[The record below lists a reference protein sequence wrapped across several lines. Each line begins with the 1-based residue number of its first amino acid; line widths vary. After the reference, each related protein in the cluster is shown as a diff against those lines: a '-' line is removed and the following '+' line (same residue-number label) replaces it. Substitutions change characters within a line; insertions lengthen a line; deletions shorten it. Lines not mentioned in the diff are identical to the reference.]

1 MVLYTGLR
9 LSEALSLKWKDVD
22 VENKY
27 LHIHGNVVFVRNRDK
42 KANTAYKVLEQKS
55 TKTASGMR
63 DVPLCE
69 KALTAILRHKELY
82 SPKENDYVFTSRN
95 GKLVTPRNFAKA
107 LNGIYQRANIEASG
121 AHILRHT
128 FASMLFEKGIDI
140 KIISK
145 VLGHS
150 RVEITYNIYV
160 HLIKSQEAA
169 AVGLLDE
176 FDI

>member
-1 MVLYTGLR
+1 
-9 LSEALSLKWKDVD
+9 
-22 VENKY
+22 
-27 LHIHGNVVFVRNRDK
+27 
-42 KANTAYKVLEQKS
+42 
-55 TKTASGMR
+55 MR
-63 DVPLCE
+63 